1 MNEYALLDALCA
13 DFRAVLGDKLAG
25 FYAHGSIAF
34 GCFRWETGDIDFLAV
49 AKSPLTQ
56 AEKVALIRALLAR
69 TPDAPEKGIEM
80 SVVLESVCRSFEH
93 PAPFELHF
101 SNAWL
106 DRCAADAEGYCRAPH
121 GGDPDLAA
129 HFAVTREAGL
139 ALYGPPPKEMFAP
152 VPREAV
158 LDSIRADVEDGDIL
172 ENPVYCALNLC
183 RALAYREESKLLS
196 KAGGGEWALEHLPG
210 EHHPAIRSALNAYV
224 RGDAPELSGMAEFQ
238 RYALKR
244 FAAPDAAEFSQGD
257 VSPSHALREDAPD
270 ARVFPRSGI
279 SPSRT
284 PREDAPEFSQ
294 SDILPSPTL
303 REDTPDAQ
311 AFPQSDISPSRALR
325 EDAPD
330 APKFSQSDIS
340 PSRAPRDD
348 APEFSRSDISPSRT
362 LREDAPD
369 APEFSQRSTP
379 DTPASSHRTAQLS
392 RTPSNDAPD
401 APEFPRSSTPDAPAS
416 SHRTAQLS
424 RTPPNDA
431 PGAPEFSRSSTPDA
445 PTSSHRTAQPSR
457 ASREDA
463 PAPVQAR
470 DLPAFGDSAG
480 DRSASSAGRTLY
492 LSDLDGTLL
501 GPDARTSAFTNE
513 TINALTRRGVLFS
526 YATARSFLT
535 ASRVTAGL
543 DVPLPVILYNGALL
557 LDGRTG
563 RRLRM
568 NLFAPQEAAR
578 IRRALT
584 GAGVWPIVYAFVDGR
599 ERFSVWP
606 ERMSPGVAAF
616 VSTRGDDPRLR
627 IVDSEDALF
636 AGETFYFTCMGEAAL
651 DALYEQLRGD
661 FHCVRQ
667 IDLYDGLP
675 WLEIM
680 PRTATKAHAALQ
692 LKAMLNCDRLV
703 VFGDGL
709 NDLEL
714 FRAADEACAVENAA
728 AELKALA
735 TAVIPSNDRD
745 GVARWLSRHA
755 HP

>member
-1 MNEYALLDALCA
+1 MNEHALLDALCA

-183 RALAYREESKLLS
+183 RALAYREEGRLLS

-257 VSPSHALREDAPD
+257 ASPFCTPREDAPD

-284 PREDAPEFSQ
+284 PREDAPDAPEFSQ

-325 EDAPD
+325 
-330 APKFSQSDIS
+330 
-340 PSRAPRDD
+340 DD
-348 APEFSRSDISPSRT
+348 APEFSRSDISPSHA

-369 APEFSQRSTP
+369 APEFSQR
-379 DTPASSHRTAQLS
+379 
-392 RTPSNDAPD
+392 
-401 APEFPRSSTPDAPAS
+401 STPDAPAS

-431 PGAPEFSRSSTPDA
+431 PGAPEFSQRSTPDA

-457 ASREDA
+457 APREDA
-463 PAPVQAR
+463 PAPVQTR
-470 DLPAFGDSAG
+470 GLPAFGASDG
-480 DRSASSAGRTLY
+480 DRSAPTAGRTLY

-563 RRLRM
+563 QRLRM

-606 ERMSPGVAAF
+606 ERMSPGVSAF

>member
-284 PREDAPEFSQ
+284 PREDAPGAPE
-294 SDILPSPTL
+294 
-303 REDTPDAQ
+303 
-311 AFPQSDISPSRALR
+311 FPQSDISPSRALR

-348 APEFSRSDISPSRT
+348 APEFSRSDISPSHTPRD
-362 LREDAPD
+362 DAPG

>member
-348 APEFSRSDISPSRT
+348 APEFSRSDISPSHTPRD
-362 LREDAPD
+362 DAPG

>member
-244 FAAPDAAEFSQGD
+244 FAAPNAADAAPNTPGTA
-257 VSPSHALREDAPD
+257 PDAPD

-279 SPSRT
+279 STSRT
-284 PREDAPEFSQ
+284 P
-294 SDILPSPTL
+294 
-303 REDTPDAQ
+303 
-311 AFPQSDISPSRALR
+311 
-325 EDAPD
+325 
-330 APKFSQSDIS
+330 
-340 PSRAPRDD
+340 
-348 APEFSRSDISPSRT
+348 
-362 LREDAPD
+362 REDAPD
-369 APEFSQRSTP
+369 APEFSQS
-379 DTPASSHRTAQLS
+379 
-392 RTPSNDAPD
+392 
-401 APEFPRSSTPDAPAS
+401 
-416 SHRTAQLS
+416 
-424 RTPPNDA
+424 
-431 PGAPEFSRSSTPDA
+431 
-445 PTSSHRTAQPSR
+445 
-457 ASREDA
+457 
-463 PAPVQAR
+463 
-470 DLPAFGDSAG
+470 
-480 DRSASSAGRTLY
+480 
-492 LSDLDGTLL
+492 
-501 GPDARTSAFTNE
+501 
-513 TINALTRRGVLFS
+513 
-526 YATARSFLT
+526 
-535 ASRVTAGL
+535 
-543 DVPLPVILYNGALL
+543 
-557 LDGRTG
+557 
-563 RRLRM
+563 
-568 NLFAPQEAAR
+568 
-578 IRRALT
+578 
-584 GAGVWPIVYAFVDGR
+584 
-599 ERFSVWP
+599 
-606 ERMSPGVAAF
+606 
-616 VSTRGDDPRLR
+616 
-627 IVDSEDALF
+627 
-636 AGETFYFTCMGEAAL
+636 
-651 DALYEQLRGD
+651 
-661 FHCVRQ
+661 
-667 IDLYDGLP
+667 
-675 WLEIM
+675 
-680 PRTATKAHAALQ
+680 
-692 LKAMLNCDRLV
+692 
-703 VFGDGL
+703 
-709 NDLEL
+709 
-714 FRAADEACAVENAA
+714 
-728 AELKALA
+728 
-735 TAVIPSNDRD
+735 
-745 GVARWLSRHA
+745 
-755 HP
+755 

>member
-34 GCFRWETGDIDFLAV
+34 GCFRWETGDVDFLAV
-49 AKSPLTQ
+49 AKSPLAQ

-158 LDSIRADVEDGDIL
+158 LDSIRADVEDGDVL
-172 ENPVYCALNLC
+172 ENPVYYALNLC
-183 RALAYREESKLLS
+183 RALAYREESRLLS
-196 KAGGGEWALEHLPG
+196 KAGGGEWALEHLPV

-244 FAAPDAAEFSQGD
+244 FAAPDAVEFSRSDISPSRAPRDDAPDAQAFSRSD
-257 VSPSHALREDAPD
+257 ISPSHAL
-270 ARVFPRSGI
+270 
-279 SPSRT
+279 
-284 PREDAPEFSQ
+284 REDAPEFSQ
-294 SDILPSPTL
+294 SDILPTRAS
-303 REDTPDAQ
+303 REG
-311 AFPQSDISPSRALR
+311 
-325 EDAPD
+325 
-330 APKFSQSDIS
+330 APKFSQ
-340 PSRAPRDD
+340 R
-348 APEFSRSDISPSRT
+348 
-362 LREDAPD
+362 
-369 APEFSQRSTP
+369 
-379 DTPASSHRTAQLS
+379 
-392 RTPSNDAPD
+392 
-401 APEFPRSSTPDAPAS
+401 STPDAPAS
-416 SHRTAQLS
+416 SHRTAQ
-424 RTPPNDA
+424 
-431 PGAPEFSRSSTPDA
+431 
-445 PTSSHRTAQPSR
+445 PSR
-457 ASREDA
+457 APREDA

-470 DLPAFGDSAG
+470 DFPVFGDSAG

-535 ASRVTAGL
+535 ASKVTTGL

-563 RRLRM
+563 RQLRM

-606 ERMSPGVAAF
+606 ERMSPGVSAF

-714 FRAADEACAVENAA
+714 FRAADETCAVENAA
-728 AELKALA
+728 AELKTLA

>member
-1 MNEYALLDALCA
+1 MNEHALLDALCA

-49 AKSPLTQ
+49 AKSPLVQ

-257 VSPSHALREDAPD
+257 ASPFCTPREDAPD

-284 PREDAPEFSQ
+284 PREDAPDAPEFSQ

-340 PSRAPRDD
+340 PSRNVCGTIPH
-348 APEFSRSDISPSRT
+348 
-362 LREDAPD
+362 L
-369 APEFSQRSTP
+369 
-379 DTPASSHRTAQLS
+379 
-392 RTPSNDAPD
+392 
-401 APEFPRSSTPDAPAS
+401 
-416 SHRTAQLS
+416 
-424 RTPPNDA
+424 
-431 PGAPEFSRSSTPDA
+431 
-445 PTSSHRTAQPSR
+445 
-457 ASREDA
+457 
-463 PAPVQAR
+463 
-470 DLPAFGDSAG
+470 DS
-480 DRSASSAGRTLY
+480 
-492 LSDLDGTLL
+492 
-501 GPDARTSAFTNE
+501 
-513 TINALTRRGVLFS
+513 
-526 YATARSFLT
+526 
-535 ASRVTAGL
+535 
-543 DVPLPVILYNGALL
+543 
-557 LDGRTG
+557 
-563 RRLRM
+563 
-568 NLFAPQEAAR
+568 
-578 IRRALT
+578 
-584 GAGVWPIVYAFVDGR
+584 
-599 ERFSVWP
+599 
-606 ERMSPGVAAF
+606 
-616 VSTRGDDPRLR
+616 
-627 IVDSEDALF
+627 
-636 AGETFYFTCMGEAAL
+636 
-651 DALYEQLRGD
+651 
-661 FHCVRQ
+661 
-667 IDLYDGLP
+667 
-675 WLEIM
+675 
-680 PRTATKAHAALQ
+680 
-692 LKAMLNCDRLV
+692 
-703 VFGDGL
+703 
-709 NDLEL
+709 
-714 FRAADEACAVENAA
+714 
-728 AELKALA
+728 
-735 TAVIPSNDRD
+735 
-745 GVARWLSRHA
+745 
-755 HP
+755 

>member
-34 GCFRWETGDIDFLAV
+34 GCFRWETGDVDFLAV

-158 LDSIRADVEDGDIL
+158 LDSIRADVEDGDVL
-172 ENPVYCALNLC
+172 ENPVYSALNLC

-244 FAAPDAAEFSQGD
+244 FAAPDAAEFS
-257 VSPSHALREDAPD
+257 R
-270 ARVFPRSGI
+270 
-279 SPSRT
+279 
-284 PREDAPEFSQ
+284 
-294 SDILPSPTL
+294 
-303 REDTPDAQ
+303 
-311 AFPQSDISPSRALR
+311 SDISPSRAPR

-330 APKFSQSDIS
+330 AQAFSRSDISPSRTPCEDAPNAPKFSQSDIS
-340 PSRAPRDD
+340 PSHA
-348 APEFSRSDISPSRT
+348 
-362 LREDAPD
+362 LREDAPK
-369 APEFSQRSTP
+369 FSQHSTP
-379 DTPASSHRTAQLS
+379 DTPASSHRTAQ
-392 RTPSNDAPD
+392 
-401 APEFPRSSTPDAPAS
+401 
-416 SHRTAQLS
+416 
-424 RTPPNDA
+424 
-431 PGAPEFSRSSTPDA
+431 
-445 PTSSHRTAQPSR
+445 PSR
-457 ASREDA
+457 APREDA

-470 DLPAFGDSAG
+470 DLPVFGDSAG
-480 DRSASSAGRTLY
+480 DRSASTAGRTLY

-568 NLFAPQEAAR
+568 NLFAPHEAAQ

-606 ERMSPGVAAF
+606 ERMSPGVSAF

-680 PRTATKAHAALQ
+680 PRTATKAHAALR

>member
-348 APEFSRSDISPSRT
+348 APEFSRSDISPSHTPRD
-362 LREDAPD
+362 DAPG

-392 RTPSNDAPD
+392 RTPREDAPG